1 MLYAN
6 EYDSLRARQQEIA
19 PPSEVFVIQS
29 LKTAVHLGIHFWRQ
43 THVQSRI
50 LVNHEPR
57 IERLVSASENS
68 SLSTDDCLGPDVVSY
83 L

>member
-1 MLYAN
+1 MLYAI

-29 LKTAVHLGIHFWRQ
+29 LKTAVHSGIHFWRQ

-50 LVNHEPR
+50 LTNHEPR
-57 IERLVSASENS
+57 VERLVSASENS